1 MYMPTVTLW
10 YAIILI
16 VMGLVGYFGMGRES
30 ITALIPAFF
39 GVAVLITALLARKEN
54 LRKHSMHAAVVLAV
68 LGVAGTASGI
78 PKFFMLI
85 SGSEVARANAVVV
98 QFIMAVLS
106 ILYIVLAVKSF
117 IDARRSGPAVPQQ

>member
-85 SGSEVARANAVVV
+85 GGSEVDRANAVVV

-106 ILYIVLAVKSF
+106 ILYIVLAVKS
-117 IDARRSGPAVPQQ
+117 